1 MAYTVDIGKEGGA
14 GKVTKSETR
23 LSKIVPGPAPQWAP
37 HKRPDMKRDV
47 HGPLPDV
54 NVKKA

>member
-1 MAYTVDIGKEGGA
+1 MAYTVDMMDNGES

>member
-1 MAYTVDIGKEGGA
+1 MAYTVDMKDNGES

-23 LSKIVPGPAPQWAP
+23 LSKIVPGPAAQWPP
-37 HKRPDMKRDV
+37 HKRPDMKRDI